1 MMLTLLNSLMKLKT
15 MTSFRGDEGATGRSD
30 PLRDVL
36 VSLPSI
42 AGGTRQSSSGAAEN
56 LTPDTCP
63 KADAVLRRNVQKY
76 LGMIND
82 LPGL

>member
-1 MMLTLLNSLMKLKT
+1 MKLKT
-15 MTSFRGDEGATGRSD
+15 MTSFRDDEGATGRSD

-36 VSLPSI
+36 VSLPSVV
-42 AGGTRQSSSGAAEN
+42 GGTRQSSSGAAEN
-56 LTPDTCP
+56 LTCS
-63 KADAVLRRNVQKY
+63 KADAVLRRNTQKY